1 MVVLSCVGLALVTCC
16 TTLVKNFTL
25 SRRPRVEQ
33 LEDEDSRISRIISI
47 GESNSPCDGQVISV
61 LSSIDPSHKNTS
73 PRTTP
78 RKP

>member
-33 LEDEDSRISRIISI
+33 LEDEDSRISRIISE
-47 GESNSPCDGQVISV
+47 G
-61 LSSIDPSHKNTS
+61 
-73 PRTTP
+73 
-78 RKP
+78 